1 MGKNDESE
9 SSRGKWRNFQFFRA
23 ILLPC
28 TRTLT
33 NTSSCQIPT
42 KATTH
47 AVSSSSS
54 SPALRLN
61 LKRQF
66 SIANPL
72 FLLISDSS
80 LTYITAD
87 TTCGRRSGAATYSF
101 VHHIFNGFLSSLSII
116 YILPPHQGSLSLCFH
131 FSAML
136 QSASKENNPL
146 CCGGASA
153 PTFHH
158 WISEDCNDHD

>member
-23 ILLPC
+23 ILFLVHVKLPCC

-80 LTYITAD
+80 LTCIL
-87 TTCGRRSGAATYSF
+87 SF
-101 VHHIFNGFLSSLSII
+101 SLLFSSTIRYCVVFNFYFLYLIYRVFPFLLIRLMLDDCLELNSLKFRMRFISYASLSI
-116 YILPPHQGSLSLCFH
+116 SVF
-131 FSAML
+131 
-136 QSASKENNPL
+136 
-146 CCGGASA
+146 
-153 PTFHH
+153 
-158 WISEDCNDHD
+158 

>member
-1 MGKNDESE
+1 MNGWDVGKNDESE

-80 LTYITAD
+80 LTCIL
-87 TTCGRRSGAATYSF
+87 SF
-101 VHHIFNGFLSSLSII
+101 SLLFSSTIRYCVVFNFYFLYLIYRVFPFLLIRLMLDDCLELNSLKFRMRFISYASLSI
-116 YILPPHQGSLSLCFH
+116 SVF
-131 FSAML
+131 
-136 QSASKENNPL
+136 
-146 CCGGASA
+146 
-153 PTFHH
+153 
-158 WISEDCNDHD
+158 